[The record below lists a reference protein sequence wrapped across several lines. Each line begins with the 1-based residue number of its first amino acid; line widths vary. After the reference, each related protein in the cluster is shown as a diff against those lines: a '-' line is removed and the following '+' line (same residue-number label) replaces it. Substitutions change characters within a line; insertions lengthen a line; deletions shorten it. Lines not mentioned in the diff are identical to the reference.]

1 MSIAESQYSPN
12 LSVETRDA
20 PEETYIER
28 AATFARARAEY
39 DARGTR
45 NANLNVALFFG
56 ALIALGVA
64 TFGDLPL
71 FFGVAA
77 LLFGTFIAAFARLG
91 RLNRLR
97 RRYHILWQVNDEGP
111 KRLRRQWSELPL
123 REPGTAPA
131 DHPYAADLD
140 LTGHASLQ
148 HLLATTSTPAAQST
162 LQRWLLFPAS
172 VATARERQRAVAEL
186 APQIDLRDELALRGR
201 LVSTSQDAYERF
213 LAWAEARSWLMPL
226 PWLIWLTRMLPLL
239 TLVAAVAQLIHLT
252 TYPIWL
258 AFIIINGTLTWL
270 YGRTLNDLLDQVSD
284 RQSAFQPYADL
295 FQLVETQRFEATALR
310 RVQETLARD
319 HMRASEMMQRLA
331 RIMQYGDV
339 RLSMFFP
346 VLQALTLWNFHVL
359 WFLER
364 WQRAAGQ
371 YARDWLATLSEVEAL
386 SALATL
392 AYDNPTWAFPE
403 LVEAGSPAVTL
414 TARNLGHPLLPPAT
428 CVGND
433 VTVGP
438 SGTFLLV
445 TGSNMSGKSTLL
457 RAIGVNVVLAQ
468 AGAPV
473 CAAELRLPPIE
484 LATSIRVQD
493 SLEQGVSYFMA
504 ELRRLKS
511 VVDAAERVR
520 AAGDHTLLFL
530 LDEIL
535 HGTNTGERQIA
546 ARRIIRHLLHLGAT
560 GAVSTHDLTLADASE
575 LAALSTPVHFTETF
589 TRKDGIPAMTFDY
602 LLHPGIATST
612 NALKLMEIVGLSAP
626 DEEIS
631 TS

>member
-1 MSIAESQYSPN
+1 MSIVESPSGPH
-12 LSVETRDA
+12 LTIEERDT
-20 PEETYIER
+20 PEETYIAR
-28 AATFARARAEY
+28 AATFARARDEY
-39 DARGTR
+39 DVRGTR

-56 ALIALGVA
+56 ALVSVGVA
-64 TFGDLPL
+64 AFGDLPI

-77 LLFGTFIAAFARLG
+77 LLFGGFIAAFARLG

-97 RRYHILWQVNDEGP
+97 RRYHILWQINDEGP
-111 KRLRRQWSELPL
+111 KRLRRQWSDLPL
-123 REPGTAPA
+123 REPGAAPA

-148 HLLATTSTPAAQST
+148 HLLATTSTPAGQAT
-162 LQRWLLFPAS
+162 LQQWLLSPAS
-172 VATARERQRAVAEL
+172 VATARERQTAVAEL

-213 LAWAEARSWLMPL
+213 LTWAEATPWLL
-226 PWLIWLTRMLPLL
+226 RQPWLIWLTRALPIL
-239 TLVAAVAQLIHLT
+239 TLAAAIAQLVHLT
-252 TYPIWL
+252 TAPIWL
-258 AFIIINGTLTWL
+258 AFIVINGFLTWL
-270 YGRTLNDLLDQVSD
+270 YGRTVNGLLDQVSD

-295 FQLVETQRFEATALR
+295 FQLVETQRFEAPALR
-310 RVQETLARD
+310 RVQDTLARD
-319 HMRASEMMQRLA
+319 HLRASDQMQRLA

-346 VLQALTLWNFHVL
+346 VLQAVTLWNFHVL

-364 WQRAAGQ
+364 WQRAAGR

-403 LVEAGSPAVTL
+403 LTESSGPDAVL

-433 VTVGP
+433 VTIGP
-438 SGTFLLV
+438 PGTFLLV

-473 CAAELRLPPIE
+473 CASAMRLPPIE

-511 VVDAAERVR
+511 VVDDAERAR
-520 AAGDHTLLFL
+520 AAGDRTLLFL

-560 GAVSTHDLTLADASE
+560 GAVSTHDLTLAGTPE
-575 LAALSTPVHFTETF
+575 LAALSTPVHFTEIF
-589 TRKDGIPAMTFDY
+589 TRENGAPSMRFDY
-602 LLHPGIATST
+602 MLRPGIATST
-612 NALKLMEIVGLSAP
+612 NALKLMEIVGLTISD
-626 DEEIS
+626 DE
-631 TS
+631 T